1 MRPPRVSRPPAPGW
15 TVPPTTEA
23 DGRAPVLYVDVDD
36 SSFEE
41 SRERLR
47 QAYQLLRAQRDR
59 DACELLREHHRELVA
74 VMLDVDMPGSVLDG
88 ILLTRIL
95 RGRVP
100 PQAVPPFARNLPEL
114 DIPIVLVTGRR
125 ESYAEL
131 DLKRYGGD
139 RLIQKP
145 VEIHKLTLTITEWH
159 LQRSDARESPPQ
171 DR

>member
-15 TVPPTTEA
+15 TAPPSTEA

-36 SSFEE
+36 NSFEQT
-41 SRERLR
+41 SARLR
-47 QAYQLLRAQRDR
+47 QAYQLLRAQKDREACDLIRDR
-59 DACELLREHHRELVA
+59 HRDLVA
-74 VMLDVDMPGSVLDG
+74 VLLDVDMPGSVLDG

-114 DIPIVLVTGRR
+114 DVPIVLVTGRR
-125 ESYAEL
+125 DSYA
-131 DLKRYGGD
+131 DADMRAYGGD

-145 VEIHKLTLTITEWH
+145 VEIHKLTLTITEWQ
-159 LQRSDARESPPQ
+159 LLRSDPSHQAR
-171 DR
+171 